1 MCKVRVAVRIV
12 NSGGAN
18 PVPSLATR
26 RNAPMLDPDIRR
38 LLDTV
43 FSVPSDADAP
53 DVARLRAA
61 AEAAPQLLGGAPEPL
76 ASILDLHAPG
86 PTRSVPVRVYR
97 PASITPLP
105 LVLFA
110 HGGGWVVGS
119 LDSHDKL
126 CRILANRLE
135 AVVVAVDYRLAP
147 EHPYP
152 AALDDVET
160 AWQWAGAEAC
170 ALGAAGAC
178 FVVAG
183 DSSGG
188 NLVAALTLR
197 LARSGAAQPNAQLLF
212 YPALDATCSRASYLE
227 FAAGY
232 NLTGPQMAWYWAT
245 YRDGATSDTPELSP
259 LAAPHLANLPP
270 AVIAL
275 AEADVLRGDGID
287 YARRLEGA
295 GVPVR
300 IVDCAG
306 TIHGFLRW
314 TGEVPAARV
323 WIDAIAAAA
332 RELLASP
339 RP

>member
-1 MCKVRVAVRIV
+1 
-12 NSGGAN
+12 
-18 PVPSLATR
+18 
-26 RNAPMLDPDIRR
+26 MLDPDIRR

-43 FSVPSDADAP
+43 FKVPPVTGAP

-61 AEAAPQLLGGAPEPL
+61 AEAVPQLLGGAPEPVV
-76 ASILDLHAPG
+76 SILDLHAPG
-86 PTRSVPVRVYR
+86 PTRPVPVRVYR
-97 PASITPLP
+97 PASTAPLP

-135 AVVVAVDYRLAP
+135 AVVIAVDYRLAP
-147 EHPYP
+147 EHSFP

-160 AWQWAGAEAC
+160 TWRWVRAEART
-170 ALGAAGAC
+170 LGAAGAC
-178 FVVAG
+178 FAVAG

-197 LARSGAAQPNAQLLF
+197 LARSGAAQPDAQLLF
-212 YPALDATCSRASYLE
+212 YPALDATCSRASYIE

-232 NLTGPQMAWYWAT
+232 NLTAAQMAWYWAA
-245 YRDGATSDTPELSP
+245 YRGGATPDAPELSP
-259 LAAPHLANLPP
+259 LAAPQLSNLPP

-275 AEADVLRGDGID
+275 AEADVLRSDGFD
-287 YARRLEGA
+287 YARRLEAA

-314 TGEVPAARV
+314 TGEVPAAHA

-332 RELLASP
+332 RELLAVRQP
-339 RP
+339 